1 MARCVWALV
10 DEDLTEHIAAVQ
22 INNPKLWLF
31 FMQETL
37 HAKDFQKL
45 LVICWAIWGARR
57 KAL

>member
-10 DEDLTEHIAAVQ
+10 DEDLIEHIAAIQ

-37 HAKDFQKL
+37 PLKDF
-45 LVICWAIWGARR
+45 
-57 KAL
+57 